1 MRRRKRITTNWKLGN
16 QQIYSFLF
24 HEHALTLAI
33 FSINLR
39 KEVADGLRIYFDFVL
54 KDYLLYK
61 QELEQASNLLSNE
74 YLKNF
79 TYVGSEKQ

>member
-1 MRRRKRITTNWKLGN
+1 M
-16 QQIYSFLF
+16 
-24 HEHALTLAI
+24 
-33 FSINLR
+33 NLR

>member
-1 MRRRKRITTNWKLGN
+1 MNHLIL
-16 QQIYSFLF
+16 Y
-24 HEHALTLAI
+24 I

-61 QELEQASNLLSNE
+61 QEMEQVSTLLSPE
-74 YLKNF
+74 YLKHF

>member
-1 MRRRKRITTNWKLGN
+1 MFCI
-16 QQIYSFLF
+16 SS
-24 HEHALTLAI
+24 

-61 QELEQASNLLSNE
+61 QEMEQASILLSPD
-74 YLKNF
+74 YLKN
-79 TYVGSEKQ
+79 TVAYTGGITEKQYVLLNTLYVYGEQCSFLIYQFS

>member
-1 MRRRKRITTNWKLGN
+1 M
-16 QQIYSFLF
+16 
-24 HEHALTLAI
+24 
-33 FSINLR
+33 NLR

-61 QELEQASNLLSNE
+61 QEQEQASVLLSEE

-79 TYVGSEKQ
+79 TYVGSETQLVSFPVFDLSNKANEF